1 MGEGQVFK
9 PEHGNGLIVRSQ
21 KKEEEEKKKK
31 MMINITIEV
40 YLDPALHLSKPFKTK
55 MTTKFNVGLPFKVWM
70 KFVLSWELGGQM
82 TLWILW
88 VDFRILNG
96 RSLKKVKKGE
106 EVIWLYVELV
116 W

>member
-1 MGEGQVFK
+1 VNTMSSILSWSERTHRCGKTQQYMGEGQVFK

-55 MTTKFNVGLPFKVWM
+55 MTTKFNVGLPFKV
-70 KFVLSWELGGQM
+70 
-82 TLWILW
+82 
-88 VDFRILNG
+88 
-96 RSLKKVKKGE
+96 
-106 EVIWLYVELV
+106 
-116 W
+116 